1 MRQLKLSA
9 LPLALLF
16 AGAAQAAATF
26 TAPTPYLQASNNPLV
41 GPFVYS
47 QLENFEDGLANTP
60 GLTASGGFNSGQSV
74 FSDSVDAD
82 DGVID
87 GSGAQGRSWY
97 SSGLNFI
104 TFSFSAV
111 ALGTLPTQV
120 GLAFTD
126 IGTRFDGGAVGF
138 DTASLEVFDGLGVSQ
153 GSLTFAFGDGTA
165 LSATAEDRFVG
176 ATFAGGIGAIRV
188 GFVHST
194 DWEVDHVFYAAAVPE
209 PGTWALWAA
218 GLLALG
224 AARRLN
230 AARAAS

>member
-1 MRQLKLSA
+1 MRLLKPST
-9 LPLALLF
+9 LPLVLLL
-16 AGAAQAAATF
+16 AGSAQAAATF
-26 TAPTPYLQASNNPLV
+26 TSPTPYLQASDNPLA

-60 GLTASGGFNSGQSV
+60 GLSASGGVNSGQSV

-97 SSGLNFI
+97 SAGLNFI
-104 TFSFSAV
+104 TFSFSAGV
-111 ALGTLPTQV
+111 LGTLPTQV

-126 IGTRFDGGAVGF
+126 IGLRFDAGPLGF

-153 GSLTFAFGDGTA
+153 GSTTFAFGDGTA
-165 LSATAEDRFVG
+165 SSATAEDRFVG
-176 ATFAGGIGAIRV
+176 ATFAGGIGSIRV

-218 GLLALG
+218 GFLGLG
-224 AARRLN
+224 AA
-230 AARAAS
+230 